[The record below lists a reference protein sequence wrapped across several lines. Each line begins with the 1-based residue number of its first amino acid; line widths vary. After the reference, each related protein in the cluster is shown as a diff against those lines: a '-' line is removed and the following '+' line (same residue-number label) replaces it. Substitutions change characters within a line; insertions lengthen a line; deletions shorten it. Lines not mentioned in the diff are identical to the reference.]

1 MNVDSA
7 LPTFIAESR
16 ELLSSMDDC
25 LLLLEHEPDNSEA
38 IAATFRAIHTIKGSA
53 GLFGLDCIVSFAHVA
68 ESVLDRVRDGELPV
82 DDAFTALLL
91 ECGDHIG
98 QLIDQV
104 AGDQQYD
111 ALTPRGEQLHARL
124 ARLLPLGPSA
134 AALPADDPA
143 ACRAVHCT
151 DTQCTNKAAGAQSAD
166 ADHDVDDRAVGSN
179 NWHLSLR
186 FAPEVLR
193 NGMDPASFLRYLS
206 TLGELVR
213 TVTLWDA
220 MPTAE
225 AMDPELCYLGFEI
238 ALRSAATRETIAGAF
253 EFVQD
258 ECQLAILPP
267 HSSIADYRQLI
278 AALPEGPQRAAE
290 LLIASGTL
298 SAAELSAAVQPGGRA
313 AAEAVEKAAST
324 PPAAPPRQPS
334 ALIERRGAE
343 RRNADRRGQ
352 EARFVRVDAA
362 KLDALINQVG
372 EMVIASA
379 SATLHARQ
387 SANGV
392 LNEAMSLMSRQV
404 EEIRDSALALR
415 MVEIGETFH
424 RFQRVVRDV
433 SRELGKDIELVTSG
447 NDTELDKMVVE
458 KINDPLM
465 HLVRNAMDH
474 GIEPAEVRLAR
485 GKPAKAT
492 LRLNACH
499 ESGSII
505 IEVADD
511 GGGLPRDKLL
521 QKGIERGLVTP
532 GQNLSE
538 KEIFNLIF
546 EPGFSTAEQVTN
558 LSGRGVGMD
567 VVRRNIEALRGSIEL
582 DSAEGVGTTV
592 RIRLPLTLAIID
604 GFLIEVG
611 ASSFVVPLDMIVEC
625 LELPEADR
633 QAGNARHYLNLRG
646 EVLPFVRLR
655 ELFGIEGRAG
665 RRENVVVVHFA
676 GQKAGLVVD
685 RLLGEF
691 QTVIKPLGEVFRHLR
706 GISGST
712 ILGSGDVALIL
723 DVPATVQQAA
733 HRESHPTHKIFSTPA
748 ASLVPSAVN

>member
-1 MNVDSA
+1 MNIESA

-16 ELLSSMDDC
+16 ELLSSMDDF

-111 ALTPRGEQLHARL
+111 DDALTARGAQLHARL

-134 AALPADDPA
+134 AALPINDPSV
-143 ACRAVHCT
+143 CRAVLG
-151 DTQCTNKAAGAQSAD
+151 TNKVDSARNTD
-166 ADHDVDDRAVGSN
+166 ADCDVDGRAVASD

-186 FAPEVLR
+186 FAPGVLK

-206 TLGELVR
+206 TFGELVR

-225 AMDPELCYLGFEI
+225 TMDPELCYLGFEI
-238 ALRSAATRETIAGAF
+238 ALRSAATRETILGAF

-267 HSSIADYRQLI
+267 HSSIADYRRLI

-290 LLIASGTL
+290 LLLASGTL
-298 SAAELSAAVQPGGRA
+298 SAAELSAAVQPGPEA
-313 AAEAVEKAAST
+313 AVEVGEKAAGIAAST
-324 PPAAPPRQPS
+324 PAAAGQPS
-334 ALIERRGAE
+334 TLIERRSAE
-343 RRNADRRGQ
+343 RRNVDRRGQ

-433 SRELGKDIELVTSG
+433 SRELGKDIELLTSG

-465 HLVRNAMDH
+465 HLVRNAIDH
-474 GIEPAEVRLAR
+474 GIEPADVRLTR

-505 IEVADD
+505 IEVVDD

-538 KEIFNLIF
+538 KDIFNLIF

-611 ASSFVVPLDMIVEC
+611 NSSFVVPLDMIVEC
-625 LELPEADR
+625 LELPENDR
-633 QAGNARHYLNLRG
+633 QAGNGRHYLNLRG

-691 QTVIKPLGEVFRHLR
+691 QTVIKPLGEIFRHLR

-733 HRESHPTHKIFSTPA
+733 HRESHPTHKSFSTPA